1 MYKETYYVVG
11 NPLES
16 DEYFMDE
23 VEYFSTIGQ
32 AKQAIKKYVKEYGC
46 RYKDY
51 EIAKVTM
58 IIERGIERVV
68 L

>member
-16 DEYFMDE
+16 DEYFMSV
-23 VEYFSTIGQ
+23 VEYFSTIEQ
-32 AKQAIKKYVKEYGC
+32 AKQAIEKYVREYGC
-46 RYKDY
+46 RHKDY

-58 IIERGIERVV
+58 IIERGVK
-68 L
+68 

>member
-16 DEYFMDE
+16 DEYFMSE

-32 AKQAIKKYVKEYGC
+32 AKQAIEKYIREYGC
-46 RYKDY
+46 RRKDY

-58 IIERGIERVV
+58 TIERGIK
-68 L
+68 

>member
-16 DEYFMDE
+16 DEYFMSE
-23 VEYFSTIGQ
+23 VEYFATIGQ
-32 AKQAIKKYVKEYGC
+32 AKQAIEQYSRECGC
-46 RYKDY
+46 RRSDY

-58 IIERGIERVV
+58 IIERGIK
-68 L
+68 